1 MTRSEVVRILRGSPS
16 LRDCSYDTPHHGRV
30 AHYRGVSIE
39 GEDLL
44 VGWPSRG
51 GPDHVTRSGQVR
63 SRPLAD
69 VPTDHLGRLA
79 WRAGLISYAD
89 SLSLLRSA

>member
-1 MTRSEVVRILRGSPS
+1 MNRSEVIRILRDSPS
-16 LRDCSYDTPHHGRV
+16 LRDLSYGTSRHGTV

-44 VGWPSRG
+44 VGWPAQG

-63 SRPLAD
+63 SRHLAD

-79 WRAGLISYAD
+79 WRSGLISYAD